1 MILLFYIFAALL
13 VFLSYKS
20 FRGGI
25 AYLNYFKSELGKPRS
40 GYTPFVSLIVP
51 CRGLDDG
58 LENNL
63 LTLLRQEYPAYE
75 VIFVVDDADDPAAA
89 VIENVRGK
97 FQRRDAE
104 TERIVDTRLIIAS
117 KARGSSQK
125 VENLREA
132 VLHVDAGSE
141 VFAFADSDARPS
153 CRLVKVARR
162 TVGR

>member
-13 VFLSYKS
+13 VFLSFKS

-25 AYLNYFKSELGKPRS
+25 AYLNYFKSELGRPPS

-63 LTLLRQEYPAYE
+63 LTLVRQEYPAYE
-75 VIFVVDDADDPAAA
+75 VIFVVDDAVDPAAT
-89 VIENVRGK
+89 VIENIRGNY
-97 FQRRDAE
+97 QRRDAE
-104 TERIVDTRLIIAS
+104 NERIVDSRLIIAS
-117 KARGSSQK
+117 KANGSGQK
-125 VENLREA
+125 VENLRETG
-132 VLHVDAGSE
+132 LHVAAQSE

-153 CRLVKVARR
+153 ADW
-162 TVGR
+162 